1 MIELALYQP
10 DIPQNTGTLLRLCAC
25 WGIKMHLIEPLGFIF
40 NEQKMRRSAMD
51 YIDYVDYTRHT
62 NFIAFKDY
70 ANQNQ
75 KRIVLSTTKGAT
87 LLQKFQFTDNDIIL
101 MGRES
106 AGVPDDVHEKADTR
120 IRIPMKAEMRSINMA
135 VSAGAMITA
144 AMLQTNGFDSL
155 DN

>member
-25 WGIKMHLIEPLGFIF
+25 WGMKMHLIEPLGFIF

-51 YIDYVDYTRHT
+51 YIDHVDYTRHA
-62 NFIAFKDY
+62 NFEAFNDY
-70 ANQNQ
+70 AQKNQ

-87 LLQKFQFTDNDIIL
+87 LLQEFTFTNNDIIL

-106 AGVPDDVHEKADTR
+106 AGVPEDVHSLANAR
-120 IRIPMKAEMRSINMA
+120 IRIPMRAEMRSINMA
-135 VSAGAMITA
+135 VSAGAMVTA
-144 AMLQTNGFDSL
+144 AMLQTNGFDTL
-155 DN
+155 

>member
-25 WGIKMHLIEPLGFIF
+25 WGIKIHLIEPLGFIF